1 LACSD
6 IEPLRELADGCASF
20 FDPHSSDDMAAAIR
34 GLRQDEFQR
43 MKFVTAGLERSKSS
57 TWQRAAQQTL
67 SIFLEA
73 AQR

>member
-1 LACSD
+1 MACSE
-6 IEPLRELADGCASF
+6 IGPLRELADGCASF
-20 FDPHSSDDMAAAIR
+20 FDPYSSDDMAASIR

-43 MKFVTAGLERSKSS
+43 MKFVTAGLEHSKNS

-67 SIFLEA
+67 AIFLET